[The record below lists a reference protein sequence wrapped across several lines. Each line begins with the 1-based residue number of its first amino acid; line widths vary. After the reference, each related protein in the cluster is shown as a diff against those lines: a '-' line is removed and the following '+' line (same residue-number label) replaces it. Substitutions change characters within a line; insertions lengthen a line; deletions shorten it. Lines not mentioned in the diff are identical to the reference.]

1 MKKYKIGWL
10 PGDGIGV
17 EVCDA
22 ARKVLDAVGFN
33 AEYIH
38 GDIGWEFWRTEG
50 DAFPQRTIEL
60 FRNMDAAVFGA
71 ITSKPASSAEAELA
85 LELKGKGLVYRSPIV
100 RMRQLFDLYV
110 CLRPCKAYPGNPMN
124 FKEGIDLVVFREN
137 TEGLYCGVEFYPVP
151 KEVADVLL
159 KYSKN
164 FAPFAG
170 LPLDEYAISCKINS
184 RKGSERIIRA
194 AFEYAV
200 KHGYPKV
207 TVAHK
212 ANVVRATE
220 GLFLETA
227 KQLAKEYKKTVD
239 DVNMHDINM
248 EDANIDALCMW
259 LAMKPKNYGVIVATN
274 LFGDIASDLC
284 AGLVGG
290 LGFACS
296 ANISDKFAVFE
307 PTHGSAP
314 KHAGENKVNP
324 IATILAAK
332 MMLEWLGETEMA
344 VAIERAVAK
353 VIADGQ
359 VRTYDMIPAG
369 DNQKPAT
376 TTDMA
381 NTVIEALQ

>member
-1 MKKYKIGWL
+1 
-10 PGDGIGV
+10 
-17 EVCDA
+17 
-22 ARKVLDAVGFN
+22 
-33 AEYIH
+33 
-38 GDIGWEFWRTEG
+38 
-50 DAFPQRTIEL
+50 
-60 FRNMDAAVFGA
+60 
-71 ITSKPASSAEAELA
+71 
-85 LELKGKGLVYRSPIV
+85 
-100 RMRQLFDLYV
+100 
-110 CLRPCKAYPGNPMN
+110 
-124 FKEGIDLVVFREN
+124 
-137 TEGLYCGVEFYPVP
+137 
-151 KEVADVLL
+151 
-159 KYSKN
+159 
-164 FAPFAG
+164 
-170 LPLDEYAISCKINS
+170 
-184 RKGSERIIRA
+184 
-194 AFEYAV
+194 
-200 KHGYPKV
+200 
-207 TVAHK
+207 
-212 ANVVRATE
+212 
-220 GLFLETA
+220 
-227 KQLAKEYKKTVD
+227 LAKEYKKTVD